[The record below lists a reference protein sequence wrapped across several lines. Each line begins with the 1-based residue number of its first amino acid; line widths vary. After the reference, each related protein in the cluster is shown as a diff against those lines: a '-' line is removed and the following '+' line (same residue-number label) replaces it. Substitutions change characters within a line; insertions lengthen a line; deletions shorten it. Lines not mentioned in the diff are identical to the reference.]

1 MNTAKEKTA
10 LSNLLAKFMEKDYV
24 KADAAIF
31 QKLTDLQ
38 SDIAKDFYTVVVL
51 GEFKRGKS
59 TFVNALLG
67 TKLLP
72 MDVLPET
79 ATINAIMYSATPK
92 LSVLYRDGSEV
103 SGAVSYDYM
112 KQFSAR
118 DDNTALKNISYI
130 KIGYPCKLLRNRI
143 VLVDTPGVSDLNE
156 QRAEVT
162 YRFVPKANA
171 VLFLLDATSPL
182 KGTEKD
188 FIEEKLLPLGI
199 SNILFLI
206 NKYDAVDEESDA
218 DFLERRTNKKTYF

>member
-1 MNTAKEKTA
+1 MDILQEKKK
-10 LSNLLAKFMEKDYV
+10 LSRLLTEFLGKDYV
-24 KADAAIF
+24 KSNEKIF
-31 QKLTDLQ
+31 QQLQ
-38 SDIAKDFYTVVVL
+38 TLQKDIENDFFTVVVL

-79 ATINAIMYSATPK
+79 TTINAIMYSEKPR
-92 LSVLYRDGSEV
+92 LSVLYRDGKEV
-103 SGAVSYDYM
+103 KGEVSYDYM
-112 KQFSAR
+112 KQFSAKSY
-118 DDNTALKNISYI
+118 NPAMKNISYI
-130 KIGYPCKLLRNRI
+130 KIGYPCELLKNRI

-156 QRAEVT
+156 QRSEIT

-171 VLFLLDATSPL
+171 ILFLLDANSPL

-199 SNILFLI
+199 ENILFLL
-206 NKYDAVDEESDA
+206 NKYDSVDEE
-218 DFLERRTNKKTYF
+218 EE